1 MRRTGLISAPLPPTI
16 GAKWMSYFRRRN
28 LVPGTSGKF
37 ITRVVCA
44 GLAFGLLGA
53 FAASAQTLSTAAHL
67 AYIGTL
73 DKKLLIY
80 DEDKEEVVGQIELQG
95 IPRQT
100 GLTKDQSKLVI
111 ITTQMAVETVDLK
124 AKKMLNHFELAD
136 GQSRP
141 RMSRGGGGMVL
152 DPTGRYMYATFR
164 TSVKESDFYRMVPP
178 NMDQG
183 FGAGVSYKVS
193 PDGKSLYVFD
203 EDVIIYDLATFK
215 EVDRIEMSRPDY
227 PGASPYRL
235 VAESDPN
242 APDNVYTSLFTAV
255 DPIVHKGTLGLATLD
270 LNSRKSTFV
279 PIGIDL
285 PSLGFLV
292 SPDRTRGYSIM
303 FEGVGGNRRTEFWI
317 WDLASH
323 KVIKKAPFEARPT
336 LRFGLSGDGK
346 KIYLYGAGSSFEV
359 FDGNTLQSRKLI
371 FLKKET
377 TTNLITLAAK

>member
-1 MRRTGLISAPLPPTI
+1 ML
-16 GAKWMSYFRRRN
+16 
-28 LVPGTSGKF
+28 GTSRNV
-37 ITRVVCA
+37 TMRSLRA
-44 GLAFGLLGA
+44 GLLCGLACWASAL
-53 FAASAQTLSTAAHL
+53 SAQTLSSGAHL

-73 DKKLLIY
+73 DKKLLVY
-80 DEDKEEVVGQIELQG
+80 DENKEEVVGEIQLQG

-100 GLTKDQSKLVI
+100 ALTRDQSQLVI
-111 ITTQMAVETVDLK
+111 LTTQMAVETVDLK
-124 AKKMLNHFELAD
+124 AGKMINHFELAD
-136 GQSRP
+136 GRSRP
-141 RMSRGGGGMVL
+141 RMSRGGGGLVL
-152 DPTGRYMYATFR
+152 DPTGHYMYATLR
-164 TSVKESDFYRMVPP
+164 ASVRESDFYKMEPP
-178 NMDQG
+178 QFVKIDLQTGKIAQSFSFPSNMEQG
-183 FGAGVSYKVS
+183 FGAGVTYKVS

-215 EVDRIEMSRPDY
+215 EVDRIEMSRPEY

-235 VAESDPN
+235 VAENDPN

-279 PIGIDL
+279 PIGVDL
-285 PSLGFLV
+285 PSLGFLI
-292 SPDRTRGYSIM
+292 SPDHTRGYSIM
-303 FEGVGGNRRTEFWI
+303 FEGVGGNRRTEFWV

-336 LRFGLSGDGK
+336 LKFGLSGDGK

-359 FDGNTLQSRKLI
+359 FDGDTLQSRKLI
-371 FLKKET
+371 FLNKDT